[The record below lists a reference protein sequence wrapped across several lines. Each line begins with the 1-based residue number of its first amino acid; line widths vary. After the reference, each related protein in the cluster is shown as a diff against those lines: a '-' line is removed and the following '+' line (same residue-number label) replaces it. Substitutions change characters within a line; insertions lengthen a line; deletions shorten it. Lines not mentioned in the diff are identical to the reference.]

1 MELDLSNFNIRKT
14 KPIILGNAG
23 LPENVE
29 RYTVKGEGILGIN
42 LYRDDEIK
50 IVNIEGSQEMELTFF
65 NDDGKNENLVG
76 KNFNKNADF
85 IKYILKNSSEKNVLL
100 KKLKKKK
107 VDLDNLKSLNYFDQ
121 NTESGTEINLSIEKN
136 GFAIFAAPQSL

>member
-100 KKLKKKK
+100 KKLK
-107 VDLDNLKSLNYFDQ
+107 
-121 NTESGTEINLSIEKN
+121 II
-136 GFAIFAAPQSL
+136 IFK